1 MRRIIHHQ
9 RTAFKNLRR
18 EKKRLKKLCPMI
30 RHLEQELNKISAEE
44 AAKILIDEFNLGLG
58 TIKFINSG
66 TEITIDEIYSIC
78 KDKNIDANKV
88 SPISFPGG
96 PPNNSAKEFKGSL
109 LTLLFDRIMY
119 EYYVTGAY
127 ADLVK

>member
-1 MRRIIHHQ
+1 MRRITKY
-9 RTAFKNLRR
+9 RRAALKKLRR
-18 EKKRLKKLCPMI
+18 ERKKNPCPMI
-30 RHLEQELNKISAEE
+30 RNLEQELNGISADE
-44 AAKILIDEFNLGLG
+44 AAKILIEEFNLGMG

-78 KDKNIDANKV
+78 KDKNIDAHKV

-96 PPNNSAKEFKGSL
+96 PPNDSAKEFKGSL

-119 EYYVTGAY
+119 EYCVTGAF
-127 ADLVK
+127 ADLVQ